1 MPKTK
6 KAKSRKIRKVNT
18 TVELPKE
25 LPETQSESCSSSCC
39 FGACGMSKT
48 KRISI
53 ILGIIILF
61 LVALYRGWVVSAIV
75 NGKPI
80 FRWTVSSTLMSR
92 FGQETLENMITE
104 RLIADE
110 ANKSNIEVT
119 QSEIDAKEQEILN
132 SFGGNVTLDEV
143 LQYQGMT
150 KTDFDEQIKLQ
161 MLLTKLIGKDIVITD
176 DEIANYRATNS
187 ATLVAT
193 DEAGLQ
199 AEAREAI
206 LTQQVGE
213 KIQPWFTDLRN
224 KAKIFKF
231 AQ

>member
-1 MPKTK
+1 MPKRTK
-6 KAKSRKIRKVNT
+6 IKISKAI
-18 TVELPKE
+18 ELPQE
-25 LPETQSESCSSSCC
+25 LPEIQHKS
-39 FGACGMSKT
+39 GMSKT
-48 KRISI
+48 TKIAV
-53 ILGIIILF
+53 ILGVVILF
-61 LVALYRGWVVSAIV
+61 LVAVNRGWVVSAIV

-80 FRWTVSSTLMSR
+80 FRWTVNSTLMSR
-92 FGQETLENMITE
+92 YGKQTIDNMITE

-110 ANKSNIEVT
+110 AKKAKVAVT
-119 QSEIDAKEQEILN
+119 QTEIDAKEQDILK

-150 KTDFDEQIKLQ
+150 KADFDEQIRLQ

-176 DEIANYRATNS
+176 EEVATYRATSS

-193 DEAGLQ
+193 DEAGLN
-199 AEAREAI
+199 AEARDAI

-213 KIQPWFTDLRN
+213 KIQPWFTELRS
-224 KAKIFKF
+224 KAKIFTF

>member
-6 KAKSRKIRKVNT
+6 PTRTSKSI
-18 TVELPKE
+18 ELPKE
-25 LPETQSESCSSSCC
+25 IPDMHDGSHDSSHCC
-39 FGACGMSKT
+39 GACGMSKT
-48 KRISI
+48 KKIAI
-53 ILGIIILF
+53 VLGIIILL
-61 LVALYRGWVVSAIV
+61 LVAINRGWIISAIV

-80 FRWTVSSTLMSR
+80 FRWTVNSTLMTR
-92 FGQETLENMITE
+92 YGKQTLDNMITE

-110 ANKSNIEVT
+110 ASKAKVVVT
-119 QSEIDAKEQEILN
+119 QKDIDAKEQEILK

-150 KTDFDEQIKLQ
+150 KADFDEQIRLQ

-176 DEIANYRATNS
+176 EEITNYRATNS

-193 DEAGLQ
+193 DEAALN
-199 AEAREAI
+199 AEARDAI

-213 KIQPWFTDLRN
+213 KIQPWFTSLRS
-224 KAKIFKF
+224 KAQIVTF

>member
-6 KAKSRKIRKVNT
+6 TKKMIK

-25 LPETQSESCSSSCC
+25 LPKMHYTC
-39 FGACGMSKT
+39 CGMSKT
-48 KRISI
+48 KKIAI
-53 ILGIIILF
+53 FLGIVILL
-61 LVALYRGWVVSAIV
+61 LVAVNRGLIVSAIV

-80 FRWTVSSTLMSR
+80 FRWSVNSTLMSR
-92 FGQETLENMITE
+92 YGKQTIDNMITE

-110 ANKSNIEVT
+110 AKKAKIGVT
-119 QSEIDAKEQEILN
+119 QTEIDAKEQEILK

-150 KTDFDEQIKLQ
+150 KTDFDEQIRLQ
-161 MLLTKLIGKDIVITD
+161 MLLTKLIGKDLVITD
-176 DEIANYRATNS
+176 ADIANYRATNS

-199 AEAREAI
+199 KEAREAI

-213 KIQPWFTDLRN
+213 KIQPWFTELRSR
-224 KAKIFKF
+224 AKIFTF
-231 AQ
+231 AK

>member
-1 MPKTK
+1 MSKKTK
-6 KAKSRKIRKVNT
+6 AKRVAKKVI
-18 TVELPKE
+18 ELPKE
-25 LPETQSESCSSSCC
+25 LPVVPMESSCC
-39 FGACGMSKT
+39 SSGCCRLCGMSKT
-48 KRISI
+48 SKIALV
-53 ILGIIILF
+53 LGVVILF
-61 LVALYRGWVVSAIV
+61 LVALNRGLFISALV

-80 FRWTVSSTLMSR
+80 FRWTVNATLMAR
-92 FGQETLENMITE
+92 YGKQTVDNMITE

-110 ANKSNIEVT
+110 AKRAKVTVT
-119 QSEIDAKEQEILN
+119 QAEIDAKEQDILK

-150 KTDFDEQIKLQ
+150 KADFDEQIRLQ

-176 DEIANYRATNS
+176 EDIAAYRATNS

-193 DEAGLQ
+193 DEAGLN

-213 KIQPWFTDLRN
+213 KIQSWFTDLRS
-224 KAKIFKF
+224 KAKIFTF